1 MKLDTILIWI
11 SLLLLALGVSS
22 CYDDESTYDTN
33 IIPEVVI
40 DTTGLPARHSVFFNH
55 VMTLEPKVYKKGEP
69 NAELEYLWRINAG
82 SNDTT
87 RVVLGHEP
95 KLNAKITVSPNTLD
109 YTLSLTVTDKSNGLQ
124 YYMYWNVFVSS
135 EFGEGLIVA
144 DTKNEATSDLN
155 LIMANE
161 FTQGFA
167 NEGEDV
173 TFTNLYSQSNG
184 EEIDGVMCGVYYGN
198 VYNKRRIT
206 AITPNSVVRLNPL
219 DYQFLDMNDG
229 AFYVPMKEIAPAYI
243 CNGFTSEYMVVN
255 NKVAILSAQN
265 STKYGYPY
273 SGDYEVKK
281 YIAVNPSTYYNSV
294 GGGVVYDE
302 KHNRFLW
309 LPYFYNSTPM
319 VECKAFVSGA
329 FDPNNVGDKTCLFAD
344 LGNLNDYYFVMKDR
358 QVEKYYIYVIDGN
371 TGGADNGKLGKQI
384 YEISHCTNIQKAISF
399 VFSPLENTLYY
410 ATESEIYAVML
421 STESLMTEL
430 RYPTTPENSLTAAGE
445 KITSLELHKG
455 YGYATIGER
464 VNEEGKTV
472 KDQVSSTN
480 RLLLMTTYNQNSKE
494 GAVYTLP
501 IKNLGAGVIAED
513 YVKRFG
519 GFGRVLATYP
529 QGK

>member
-1 MKLDTILIWI
+1 MKRNNILIWI
-11 SLLLLALGVSS
+11 SVLFLALVFSA

-40 DTTGLPARHSVFFNH
+40 DTTGIPARHSVFFNH
-55 VMTLEPKVYKKGEP
+55 TMTLEPKIYKKGDP
-69 NAELEYLWRINAG
+69 DAELEYLWRIDV
-82 SNDTT
+82 SSSDTT
-87 RVVLGHEP
+87 RMVLGHEP

-109 YTLSLTVTDKSNGLQ
+109 YRLSLTVTDKSNGLQ
-124 YYMYWNVFVSS
+124 YYMYWKVFVSS

-144 DTKNEATSDLN
+144 DTKNGSTSDLN

-161 FTQGFA
+161 FTEGFK
-167 NEGEDV
+167 NEGKDIIHR
-173 TFTNLYSQSNG
+173 NLYSQSNG
-184 EEIDGVMCGVYYGN
+184 EEIDGVVCGVYYGN

-206 AITPNSVVRLNPL
+206 AITPNSIVRLNPL
-219 DYQFLDMNDG
+219 DYQFMDRDG
-229 AFYVPMKEIAPAYI
+229 DAFFIPMEKIAPAYI
-243 CNGFTSEYMVVN
+243 CNGYTSEYLVIN
-255 NKVAILSAQN
+255 KKVAILSAQHN
-265 STKYGYPY
+265 TKYGYPY
-273 SGDYEVKK
+273 TGDYEVKK

-309 LPYFYNSTPM
+309 LPYFYNSSPM
-319 VECKAFVSGA
+319 VECKAFAGGE

-358 QVEKYYIYVIDGN
+358 QAENYYIYVVDGN
-371 TGGADNGKLGKQI
+371 TGGKDNGMLGKHI
-384 YEISHCTNIQKAISF
+384 YNISHCPKIGQAVAY

-410 ATESEIYAVML
+410 ATDSEVYAVML
-421 STESLMTEL
+421 ATENLMTEL
-430 RYPTTPENSLTAAGE
+430 RYPTSAGNPLATGE
-445 KITSLELHKG
+445 KITSLEIHKG
-455 YGYATIGER
+455 DGYATLGER
-464 VNEEGKTV
+464 TEEGKVV
-472 KDQVSSTN
+472 KDQVGSEY
-480 RLLLMTTYNQNSKE
+480 RLLLMTTYNETSKE

>member
-1 MKLDTILIWI
+1 MMRLNSILFWI
-11 SLLLLALGVSS
+11 SVLCLAVNVSA

-33 IIPEVVI
+33 IIPGVVI
-40 DTTGLPARHSVFFNH
+40 DTTGLQSRYSVFFNH
-55 VMTLEPKVYKKGEP
+55 VMVLEPNVYKIGDP
-69 NAELEYLWRINAG
+69 DAELDYLWRIDVG
-82 SNDTT
+82 SSDTT
-87 RVVLGHEP
+87 RLVLGREP

-109 YTLSLTVTDKSNGLQ
+109 YTLSLTVTDKSNGLP
-124 YYMYWNVFVSS
+124 YYMYWKVFVSS

-144 DTKNEATSDLN
+144 DTKNESTSDMN

-173 TFTNLYSQSNG
+173 IYKNLYSQSNG
-184 EEIDGVMCGVYYGN
+184 QDIEGVMCGVYYGN

-219 DYQFLDMNDG
+219 DYLLIDMNDD
-229 AFYVPMKEIAPAYI
+229 AFYVPMKEIAPSYI

-255 NKVAILSAQN
+255 KKVAILSAQN

-302 KHNRFLW
+302 KYNRFLW
-309 LPYFYNSTPM
+309 LPYFYTSSPM
-319 VECKAFVSGA
+319 VECKAFVSGE

-344 LGNLNDYYFVMKDR
+344 LGNLKDYYFVMKDR
-358 QVEKYYIYVIDGN
+358 QAENYYIYVVDGN
-371 TGGADNGKLGKQI
+371 TGGKDNGKLGKAI
-384 YEISHCTNIQKAISF
+384 LDITHCPEIGKAVSY

-410 ATESEIYAVML
+410 ATETTIYAVML
-421 STESLMTEL
+421 STEGLMTEA
-430 RYPTTPENSLTAAGE
+430 RYTLSASDE
-445 KITSLELHKG
+445 KITSLEIHKG
-455 YGYATIGER
+455 YGNATLGER
-464 VNEEGKTV
+464 VNEEGKIV
-472 KDQVSSTN
+472 KDYVGSN
-480 RLLLMTTYNQNSKE
+480 YRLLLMTTYNETSKE

-519 GFGRVLATYP
+519 GFGRIVATFP